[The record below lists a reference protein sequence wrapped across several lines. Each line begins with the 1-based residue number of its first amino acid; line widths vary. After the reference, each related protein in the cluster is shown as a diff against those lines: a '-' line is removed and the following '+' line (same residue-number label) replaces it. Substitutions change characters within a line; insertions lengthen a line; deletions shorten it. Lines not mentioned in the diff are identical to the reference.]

1 MALFKVETI
10 YMKAIT
16 MFVVT
21 AMLMAS
27 VMGEDELDDVSGGV
41 YDSGSAVFSGGK
53 GLAIT
58 QHGLLVEDGILT
70 LTTKGTIA
78 RCGDIYYG
86 NGQIMTKSNFL
97 FYGSQGVKVQDGNY
111 YSGKSGSTYIFSNND
126 EE

>member
-1 MALFKVETI
+1 
-10 YMKAIT
+10 MKAIIT
-16 MFVVT
+16 ITLT

-27 VMGEDELDDVSGGV
+27 VMADELDDVSGGV

-70 LTTKGTIA
+70 LTPKGIIA
-78 RCGDIYYG
+78 RCGDVYYG

-97 FYGSQGVKVQDGNY
+97 LWFTRNESSRRKLLCW
-111 YSGKSGSTYIFSNND
+111 
-126 EE
+126 

>member
-1 MALFKVETI
+1 
-10 YMKAIT
+10 MKAIT
-16 MFVVT
+16 TIAVM

-70 LTTKGTIA
+70 LTPKGTIA
-78 RCGDIYYG
+78 RCGDVYYG
-86 NGQIMTKSNFL
+86 NGQITTKSNFL

-111 YSGKSGSTYIFSNND
+111 YAGKSGSTYIFSNN
-126 EE
+126 EEE

>member
-1 MALFKVETI
+1 
-10 YMKAIT
+10 MKAIT
-16 MFVVT
+16 MIAVT

-27 VMGEDELDDVSGGV
+27 VMGEDELDDVSGGI

-70 LTTKGTIA
+70 LTPKGIIS
-78 RCGDIYYG
+78 RCGDVYYG

-97 FYGSQGVKVQDGNY
+97 FYGSQGMKVQDGNY
-111 YSGKSGSTYIFSNND
+111 YAGKSGSTYIFSNNKSK
-126 EE
+126 

>member
-1 MALFKVETI
+1 
-10 YMKAIT
+10 MKAIIT
-16 MFVVT
+16 ITLT

-27 VMGEDELDDVSGGV
+27 VMADELDDVSGGV

-70 LTTKGTIA
+70 LTPKGIIA
-78 RCGDIYYG
+78 RCGDVYYG

-97 FYGSQGVKVQDGNY
+97 FYGSQGMKVQDGNY
-111 YSGKSGSTYIFSNND
+111 YAGKSGSTYIFSNN
-126 EE
+126 EEE